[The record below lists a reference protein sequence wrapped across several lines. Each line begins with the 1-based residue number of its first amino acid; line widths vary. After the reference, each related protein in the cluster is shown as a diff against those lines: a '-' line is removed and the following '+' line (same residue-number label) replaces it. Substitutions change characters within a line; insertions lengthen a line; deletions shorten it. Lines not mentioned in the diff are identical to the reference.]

1 MTTPKRSNSDIKMS
15 KYDLMND
22 FPNFDENWNPVN
34 AGVRLNMIYFTVFCT
49 FNVFLFSN
57 LKPRA
62 DFNDLECNFLKDLC
76 ERFSFNMQIFQ
87 NYTFCFCVK
96 FQFSIINLADFRLM
110 QKRNSKI
117 LRRIA
122 LETTPVATKSRNIHC
137 LKIVCIWSFYGPYFP
152 AF

>member
-22 FPNFDENWNPVN
+22 FPNFDEIWNPVN

-76 ERFSFNMQIFQ
+76 ERFSFN
-87 NYTFCFCVK
+87 T
-96 FQFSIINLADFRLM
+96 
-110 QKRNSKI
+110 
-117 LRRIA
+117 
-122 LETTPVATKSRNIHC
+122 
-137 LKIVCIWSFYGPYFP
+137 
-152 AF
+152 